1 MIRNDKKP
9 WGSMVFRHPQ
19 SLGMGQVTN
28 TNKKKTNEHCLS
40 TMTKTECGFCEDQKR
55 GRIVKSSHKI
65 EALKQS
71 DQLFIRRLK
80 GRDDTA
86 ATTF

>member
-1 MIRNDKKP
+1 
-9 WGSMVFRHPQ
+9 
-19 SLGMGQVTN
+19 
-28 TNKKKTNEHCLS
+28 
-40 TMTKTECGFCEDQKR
+40 MTKTECGFCEDQKR

-71 DQLFIRRLK
+71 DQLFICRLK

-86 ATTF
+86 ATTFQVSESANEPMCIFSNFICMLIE